1 MHIHTAYAHGKH
13 GYRAV
18 AYVAE
23 SIGGNVIKHTHR
35 LGLGDS
41 AREAISD
48 AVAYIQD
55 TYAREGLE
63 YSPNGV
69 TEHGRIAG
77 ALLDSRRF

>member
-23 SIGGNVIKHTHR
+23 FIGGRIVKHTHR

-41 AREAISD
+41 SKEAISD
-48 AVAYIQD
+48 AIAYIQD
-55 TYAREGLE
+55 TYAREGLD
-63 YSPNGV
+63 YSPNGI
-69 TEHGRIAG
+69 TAHGRLAG
-77 ALLDSRRF
+77 VLIDNHSF

>member
-1 MHIHTAYAHGKH
+1 MHIHTGYAYGKH

-23 SIGGNVIKHTHR
+23 FIGGKIVKHTHR

-41 AREAISD
+41 AQEAISD

-55 TYAREGLE
+55 TYARDGLT
-63 YSPNGV
+63 YAPNG
-69 TEHGRIAG
+69 TTAHGRLSGI
-77 ALLDSRRF
+77 LIDNRSF